1 MAITVAVPKE
11 SRPGERR
18 VALVPSLKKQ
28 TDKLGIELM
37 MEAGAGLSSGFEDAA
52 YEGVTI
58 TSRDDAAFQAADVVL
73 KVQPPTVEEIEQMR
87 EGSVLIGFMAPHE
100 GDDRIRALVSR
111 RITAFS
117 MELVPRITRAQAIDA
132 LSSQA
137 SIAGY
142 KSVLLAAN
150 LSPRLFPMLTTAAG
164 TIKPSKVVVVG
175 AGVAGLQAIAT
186 AKRLGA
192 VVEAYDVRSATKE
205 QVESLGG
212 KFIDTGVKAD
222 GVGGYARELTDEEK
236 AQQAKV
242 LANHI
247 AKADAVITTAAIPG
261 RPAPKI
267 IDRET
272 VERMKRGAV
281 IIDLAA
287 ETGGN
292 CELTEAGKDI
302 DHNGVIV
309 SGPTDVPSALCQHAS
324 EMYARNL
331 YNLLTLIIKDGGLVL
346 DWDDQVLRDSCLTHD
361 GEIRHEPTRNR
372 LTPPEDE
379 PVTEQ
384 PEGDTVGNASEQT
397 PAETAGGEA
406 DASTGG
412 EQA

>member
-11 SRPGERR
+11 SLQGERR
-18 VALVPSLKKQ
+18 VALVPSLHKQ
-28 TDKLGIELM
+28 MEKLGVQLLL
-37 MEAGAGLSSGFEDAA
+37 EAGAGISSGFDDAA
-52 YEGVTI
+52 YEGVEVVATGD
-58 TSRDDAAFQAADVVL
+58 TRLGSADIIL
-73 KVQPPTVEEIEQMR
+73 KVQPPTIEEVAGIR
-87 EGSVLIGFMAPHE
+87 EGAVVIGFMAPYE
-100 GDDRIRALVSR
+100 NDARVQALADR
-111 RITAFS
+111 RITSFS

-142 KSVLLAAN
+142 KAVLLAAN
-150 LSPRLFPMLTTAAG
+150 ISPRLFPMLTTAAG
-164 TIKPSKVVVVG
+164 TIKPSRVVVVG

-236 AQQAKV
+236 AKQASV
-242 LANHI
+242 LADHI

-261 RPAPKI
+261 RPAPRI
-267 IDRET
+267 IDKAT

-292 CELTEAGKDI
+292 CELTEAGKDV
-302 DHNGVIV
+302 DHNGVIIH
-309 SGPTDVPSALCQHAS
+309 GPTHVPSALCQHAS

-331 YNLLTLIIKDGGLVL
+331 YNMLTLIIKDGELVL

-361 GEIRHEPTRNR
+361 GEIRHEATRER
-372 LTPPEDE
+372 I
-379 PVTEQ
+379 
-384 PEGDTVGNASEQT
+384 A
-397 PAETAGGEA
+397 PAPAA
-406 DASTGG
+406 DNPASTESEGG
-412 EQA
+412 VAQ